1 MSDFDH
7 SVRKQAWW
15 SGDSRKAA
23 NGKASEVI
31 LQKLDMM
38 EVKDL
43 SDNEAVQMGHVM
55 EPVIGRLAEQRL
67 NVQLTKVEE
76 FRTHPKEQWLRSH
89 FDFVGVEN
97 GETIL
102 VEAKNYNAAVRSK
115 FDGEAGIVPAADMA
129 QLVHEAAVFGV
140 RKIYLAVLFGGQEF
154 FLHPFTISDEQK
166 DELIKQMAV
175 YWGHVQTRQPLP
187 PGSAEEAKA
196 MFPTATPET
205 TVLADST
212 LEELASQLFRVN
224 HDRKAL
230 ETEEDRLKAA
240 IQARMGNKAALVD
253 IAGNVLATWKNDK
266 ASMKFDAKL
275 FQQSMP
281 DIYKQFMREVPGP
294 RKFLIK

>member
-7 SVRKQAWW
+7 SFRKTAWW
-15 SGDSRKAA
+15 SGDTRKAA
-23 NGKASEVI
+23 SGKANEAI

-76 FRTHPKEQWLRSH
+76 FRTHPKESWLRSH
-89 FDFVGVEN
+89 FDFAGVEN
-97 GETIL
+97 GQTVL
-102 VEAKNYNAAVRSK
+102 VECKNYNAAVRSK
-115 FDGEAGIVPAADMA
+115 FDAEAGIIPAADMA
-129 QLVHEAAVFGV
+129 QLVHEATVFGV
-140 RKIYLAVLFGGQEF
+140 QKIYLAVLFGGQEF
-154 FLHPFTISDEQK
+154 FLAPFHIADQQK
-166 DELIKQMAV
+166 EDLIKQMAV

-187 PGSAEEAKA
+187 PSSSEEAKL
-196 MFPTATPET
+196 MFPTSVPDT

-212 LEELASQLFRVN
+212 LEELASLLFRVN
-224 HDRKAL
+224 AERKHL
-230 ETEEDRLKAA
+230 ETEEDKLKAK
-240 IQARMGNKAALVD
+240 IQERMGNRSALVD

-266 ASMKFDAKL
+266 ASLKFDQKL

>member
-7 SVRKQAWW
+7 SFRKTAWW
-15 SGDSRKAA
+15 SSDTRMAA
-23 NGKASEVI
+23 NGKASEAI

-43 SDNEAVQMGHVM
+43 SDVEAVQMGHVM
-55 EPVIGRLAEQRL
+55 EPVIGRLAEQKL
-67 NVQLTKVEE
+67 GVQLTKVEE
-76 FRTHPKEQWLRSH
+76 FRTHKKESWLRSH
-89 FDFVGVEN
+89 FDFAGTEN

-102 VEAKNYNAAVRSK
+102 VECKNYNAAVRSK
-115 FDGEAGIVPAADMA
+115 FDAEAGIIPAADMA

-140 RKIYLAVLFGGQEF
+140 RKMYLAVLFGGQEF
-154 FLHPFTISDEQK
+154 FLAPFTITDEQK
-166 DELIKQMAV
+166 DELVKQLAV
-175 YWGHVQTRQPLP
+175 YWAAVQTRTPLP
-187 PGSAEEAKA
+187 PSSTEEAKL
-196 MFPTATPET
+196 MYPTSTPDT

-224 HDRKAL
+224 HERKQIEA
-230 ETEEDRLKAA
+230 EEDRLKTL
-240 IQARMGNKAALVD
+240 IQDRMKNRSALID

>member
-7 SVRKQAWW
+7 SFRKTAWW
-15 SGDSRKAA
+15 SGDTRKAA
-23 NGKASEVI
+23 NGKANEAI

-43 SDNEAVQMGHVM
+43 SDVEAVQMGHVM

-67 NVQLTKVEE
+67 GVQLTKVEE
-76 FRTHPKEQWLRSH
+76 FRTHKKESWLRSH
-89 FDFVGVEN
+89 FDFAGTEN

-102 VEAKNYNAAVRSK
+102 VECKNYNAAVRGK
-115 FDGEAGIVPAADMA
+115 FDAEAGIIPAADMA

-140 RKIYLAVLFGGQEF
+140 RKMYLAVLFGGQEF
-154 FLHPFTISDEQK
+154 FLAPFTITDEQK
-166 DELIKQMAV
+166 DELVKQLAV
-175 YWGHVQTRQPLP
+175 YWAAVQTRTPLP
-187 PGSAEEAKA
+187 PSSTEEAKL
-196 MFPTATPET
+196 MYPTSTPDT

-224 HDRKAL
+224 HERKQIEA
-230 ETEEDRLKAA
+230 EEDRLKTL
-240 IQARMGNKAALVD
+240 IQDRMKNRSALVD

-281 DIYKQFMREVPGP
+281 DIHKQFMREVPGP

>member
-15 SGDSRKAA
+15 SGDTRKAA
-23 NGKASEVI
+23 SGKANEAI

-38 EVKDL
+38 EVPDL
-43 SDNEAVQMGHVM
+43 SDNESVQMGHVM
-55 EPVIGRLAEQRL
+55 EPVIGRLAEQKL

-76 FRTHPKEQWLRSH
+76 FRTHPKESWLRSH
-89 FDFVGVEN
+89 FDFAGVEN
-97 GETIL
+97 GQTIL
-102 VEAKNYNAAVRSK
+102 VECKNYNAAVRSK
-115 FDGEAGIVPAADMA
+115 FDAEAGVIPAADMA

-140 RKIYLAVLFGGQEF
+140 QKVYLAVLFGGQEF
-154 FLHPFTISDEQK
+154 FLAPFHIADSQK
-166 DELIKQMAV
+166 EDLIKQMAV
-175 YWGHVQTRQPLP
+175 YWAAVQSRTPLP
-187 PGSAEEAKA
+187 PETAKEASLL
-196 MFPTATPET
+196 FPTATPAT
-205 TVLADST
+205 TILADST

-224 HDRKAL
+224 HERKQL
-230 ETEEDRLKAA
+230 ETEEDKLKAK
-240 IQARMGNKAALVD
+240 IQQRMQDKAALVD

-266 ASMKFDAKL
+266 ASMKFDSKL

>member
-15 SGDSRKAA
+15 SGDTRKAA
-23 NGKASEVI
+23 NGKANEAI

-38 EVKDL
+38 EVPDL

-76 FRTHPKEQWLRSH
+76 FRTHPKESWLRSH
-89 FDFVGVEN
+89 FDFAGVEN
-97 GETIL
+97 GQTIL
-102 VEAKNYNAAVRSK
+102 VECKNYNAAVRGK
-115 FDGEAGIVPAADMA
+115 FDAEAGIIPVSDMA
-129 QLVHEAAVFGV
+129 QLIHEAAVFGV
-140 RKIYLAVLFGGQEF
+140 GKIYLAVLFGGQEF
-154 FLHPFTISDEQK
+154 FLCPFYITDQQK
-166 DELIKQMAV
+166 EDLIKQMAV
-175 YWGHVQTRQPLP
+175 YWAAVQSRTPLP
-187 PGSAEEAKA
+187 PETAKEASLL
-196 MFPTATPET
+196 FPTATPAT
-205 TVLADST
+205 TILADST

-224 HDRKAL
+224 HERKQL
-230 ETEEDRLKAA
+230 ETEEDKLKAK
-240 IQARMGNKAALVD
+240 IQQRMQDKAALVD

-266 ASMKFDAKL
+266 ASMKFDSKL

>member
-7 SVRKQAWW
+7 SFRKTAWW
-15 SGDSRKAA
+15 SSDTRMAA
-23 NGKASEVI
+23 NGKASEAI

-43 SDNEAVQMGHVM
+43 SDVEAVQMGHVM
-55 EPVIGRLAEQRL
+55 EPVIGRLAEQKL
-67 NVQLTKVEE
+67 GVQLTKVEE
-76 FRTHPKEQWLRSH
+76 FRTHKKESWLRSH
-89 FDFVGVEN
+89 FDFAGTEN

-102 VEAKNYNAAVRSK
+102 VECKNYNAAVRSK
-115 FDGEAGIVPAADMA
+115 FDAEAGIIPAADMA

-140 RKIYLAVLFGGQEF
+140 RKMYLAVLFGGQEF
-154 FLHPFTISDEQK
+154 FLAPFTIADEQK
-166 DELIKQMAV
+166 DELVKQLAV
-175 YWGHVQTRQPLP
+175 YWAAVQTRTPLP
-187 PGSAEEAKA
+187 PSSTEEAKL
-196 MFPTATPET
+196 MYPTSTPDT

-224 HDRKAL
+224 HERKQIEA
-230 ETEEDRLKAA
+230 EEDRLKTL
-240 IQARMGNKAALVD
+240 IQDRMKNRSALVD

-266 ASMKFDAKL
+266 ASIKFDAKL

>member
-15 SGDSRKAA
+15 SGDTRKAA
-23 NGKASEVI
+23 NGKANEAI

-38 EVKDL
+38 EVPDL
-43 SDNEAVQMGHVM
+43 SDVEAVQMGHVM

-76 FRTHPKEQWLRSH
+76 FRTHPKESWLRSH
-89 FDFVGVEN
+89 FDFAGVEN
-97 GETIL
+97 GQTIL
-102 VEAKNYNAAVRSK
+102 VECKNYNAAVRGK
-115 FDGEAGIVPAADMA
+115 FDAETGIIPVSDMA
-129 QLVHEAAVFGV
+129 QLIHEAAVFGV
-140 RKIYLAVLFGGQEF
+140 GKIYLAVLFGGQEF
-154 FLHPFTISDEQK
+154 FLCPFYITDQQK
-166 DELIKQMAV
+166 EDLIKQMAV
-175 YWGHVQTRQPLP
+175 YWAAVQSRTPLP
-187 PGSAEEAKA
+187 PQSSEEAKLL
-196 MFPTATPET
+196 FPTSTPET
-205 TVLADST
+205 TVIADST

-224 HDRKAL
+224 HDRKLL
-230 ETEEDRLKAA
+230 ETEEDKLKAK
-240 IQARMGNKAALVD
+240 IQQRMQDKSALVD

-266 ASMKFDAKL
+266 ASVKFDSKL